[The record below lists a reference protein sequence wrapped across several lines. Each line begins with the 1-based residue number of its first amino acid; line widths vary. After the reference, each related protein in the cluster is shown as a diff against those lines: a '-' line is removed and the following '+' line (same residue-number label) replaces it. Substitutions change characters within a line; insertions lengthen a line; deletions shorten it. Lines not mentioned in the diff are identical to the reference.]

1 MLYEVK
7 DYITRSKV
15 SNRQMVNNTVQFF
28 SKDAR
33 ETFLEPKSVDLFLIH
48 PPFLS
53 MINESYGGDQDIQ
66 LHKIKNKEEFRTSM
80 ITILKNMEQAL
91 SDDGSILFILPNFH
105 RPIETI
111 SDIVKYTDL
120 TIYNILLW
128 DFEKNKTETNRY
140 YTNLILHIR
149 KNTKFE
155 YPGEKLDKLF
165 IEEPWV
171 TCDNAFPISLADML
185 IKSFSKEGDTVA
197 DIFGGTGTTIISALK
212 NNRKAIYSDA
222 SEVQLEIAK
231 RRVSDI
237 IKESEP
243 TIQKETKMTK
253 EEAVAIMLESINS
266 DNLALGL
273 QSGLNEA
280 ELKTQIEQSQQSL
293 NFMMSNIYDKL
304 KEAGAV
310 A

>member
-1 MLYEVK
+1 
-7 DYITRSKV
+7 
-15 SNRQMVNNTVQFF
+15 MVNNTVQFF

>member
-1 MLYEVK
+1 
-7 DYITRSKV
+7 
-15 SNRQMVNNTVQFF
+15 MVNNTVQFF

-80 ITILKNMEQAL
+80 ITVLKNMEQAL

-165 IEEPWV
+165 IEKPWV
-171 TCDNAFPISLADML
+171 TCDNAFPIGLADIL
-185 IKSFSKEGDTVA
+185 INSFSKEGDTVA

-243 TIQKETKMTK
+243 TTQKETTMTK
-253 EEAVAIMLESINS
+253 EEAVSIMLESINA

-280 ELKTQIEQSQQSL
+280 DLKTQIEQSQQSL
-293 NFMMSNIYDKL
+293 GFMMSNIYDKL